1 MITRGARAPSGKKVL
16 LIWLVGSEE
25 VSEEPLVSSFG
36 TVLGELPSSR
46 AVLFCGSAWQ
56 QCSVISSRHSGEQQR
71 VLKNLL
77 VPGIVA
83 GEVVA
88 AGANAPTS
96 LSVQWCNTAYVSQ
109 NDVSKRSSRGCQLD
123 SWMIRAKKQSQVCCG
138 EQCKYRA
145 CNARNNSDRE
155 Q

>member
-77 VPGIVA
+77 VLGIVA

-96 LSVQWCNTAYVSQ
+96 LVFSGAIQLVSQ